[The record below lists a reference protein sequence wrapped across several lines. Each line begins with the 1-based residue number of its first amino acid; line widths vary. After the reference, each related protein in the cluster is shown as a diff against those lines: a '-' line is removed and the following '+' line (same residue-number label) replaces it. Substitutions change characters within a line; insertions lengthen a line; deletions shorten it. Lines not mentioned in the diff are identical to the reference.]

1 MTTTVHAYAA
11 LQPGGRLEPWQ
22 YELGPLGPDDVDL
35 DVRSCGICY
44 SDVSMIDN
52 AWGFTPYPLVP
63 GHEIIGTVRAIGDRV
78 SHLAVGDVVG
88 LGWNAGSCLCCVQCL
103 SGDHHMCGHA
113 VSTFIGRPGGY
124 ADIVRAQAHAV
135 FKLPPTVDPRS
146 AGPLMCGG
154 ITVFSPFSQ
163 YSISPTASVGVIG
176 IGGLGHLA
184 VKFARAWGC
193 HVTAFTSTRAK
204 HDEAR
209 ELGAHDVVDSRDA
222 TALAQATQRFD
233 LLLST
238 VNVPLDWN
246 AYLGTL
252 KPRGRLHVL
261 GAVPEP
267 LVFPVSSLMM
277 QHRSVSSSPSGS
289 PSDIMR
295 MLDFVGRH
303 GITPHTEHFPFDRVN
318 DAIAHLRSGNARYRV
333 VLEH

>member
-11 LQPGGRLEPWQ
+11 LAAGGRLEP
-22 YELGPLGPDDVDL
+22 YEYRLGPLGPDEVDL
-35 DVRSCGICY
+35 DVKSCGICF

-63 GHEIIGTVRAIGDRV
+63 GHEIVGTVRATGDRV

-88 LGWNAGSCLCCVQCL
+88 LGWNAGSCLVCAQCM
-103 SGDHHMCGHA
+103 SGDHHMCAQA

-135 FKLPPTVDPRS
+135 FRIPQGVDPRS

-163 YSISPTASVGVIG
+163 FSISPTASVGVIG

-193 HVTAFTSTRAK
+193 HVTAFTSTK
-204 HDEAR
+204 EKQQEA
-209 ELGAHDVVDSRDA
+209 LAMGAHDVVDSRDEK
-222 TALAQATQRFD
+222 ALANAAHRFD

-238 VNVPLDWN
+238 VNASLDWN
-246 AYLGTL
+246 AFLGTL

-267 LVFPVSSLMM
+267 LAIPVTSLMM
-277 QHRSVSSSPSGS
+277 SHRSVSSSPSGS
-289 PSDIMR
+289 PSDIMK

-303 GITPHTEHFPFDRVN
+303 GIEPQTEHFRFDRVN
-318 DAIAHLRSGNARYRV
+318 DAIEHLRSGRARYRV